1 MILIW
6 LNYHNMANNYYNMA
20 NNYCDKRSQR
30 KYIKPLRE
38 GIEERFEGIKITC
51 SLPIL
56 FCRS

>member
-1 MILIW
+1 M
-6 LNYHNMANNYYNMA
+6 NYHNMANNYYNMA

>member
-1 MILIW
+1 
-6 LNYHNMANNYYNMA
+6 MANNYYNTA

-38 GIEERFEGIKITC
+38 GIEGIEDRFEGMKITC
-51 SLPIL
+51 SLSIL

>member
-1 MILIW
+1 
-6 LNYHNMANNYYNMA
+6 MANNYYNMA

-30 KYIKPLRE
+30 KYIKPLRK
-38 GIEERFEGIKITC
+38 GIEDRSEVQGIKITS

>member
-1 MILIW
+1 MA
-6 LNYHNMANNYYNMA
+6 NYYYNMAELSYNMA
-20 NNYCDKRSQR
+20 NNYSDKRSQR

-38 GIEERFEGIKITC
+38 GIEDRFEVQGIKITC

>member
-1 MILIW
+1 MIIIW

-20 NNYCDKRSQR
+20 N

>member
-1 MILIW
+1 
-6 LNYHNMANNYYNMA
+6 MANNYYNMA

-38 GIEERFEGIKITC
+38 GIEGIEDRFEGMKITC
-51 SLPIL
+51 SLSIL